1 MFQEIVSRFSKI
13 DFECTR
19 HLMKGTYNSSWNLF
33 ISPWNIFWL
42 HIQEILLQE
51 NYSREKLIQISFT
64 KILQKENGIRA
75 YYPKPPSRTN
85 SHPNLNPKKGK
96 EQPAATA
103 TCKRGEQRGMSEQR
117 SVHSNAITI
126 RMSCTPMLM
135 QFQALIK
142 FVILSR
148 SKQPLFSVLE
158 TGNTGALR
166 LRTTNP

>member
-1 MFQEIVSRFSKI
+1 MSVP
-13 DFECTR
+13 R
-19 HLMKGTYNSSWNLF
+19 HLKERTYNSSWNLF
-33 ISPWNIFWL
+33 NSPWNIINCIYKKYFYKKTI
-42 HIQEILLQE
+42 HKR
-51 NYSREKLIQISFT
+51 NLIQNRFT

-85 SHPNLNPKKGK
+85 SHPNPNPKKGK
-96 EQPAATA
+96 EQPAAAT

-117 SVHSNAITI
+117 SVHSNAITV
-126 RMSCTPMLM
+126 RMSCTPKLM

-148 SKQPLFSVLE
+148 SKQPFSSVPE